1 MNNVIQLNKYRD
13 SFTIEVVYDSDD
25 MEVVEL
31 KYPEKFKN
39 LNSLAKADILKDISY
54 LTDVDREQQFD
65 KYTQSITN
73 EKKK

>member
-1 MNNVIQLNKYRD
+1 MNNVIKLNKYRD
-13 SFTIEVVYDSDD
+13 SFSIEVVYDSDG

-31 KYPEKFKN
+31 KYPKKFKN
-39 LNSLAKADILKDISY
+39 LNSLAKADILKYISY

-65 KYTQSITN
+65 NYTKSITN

>member
-1 MNNVIQLNKYRD
+1 MTNVIQLNKYRD
-13 SFTIEVVYDSDD
+13 SFSIEVVYDSDG

-31 KYPEKFKN
+31 KYPKKFKN

-65 KYTQSITN
+65 NYTQSITN

>member
-13 SFTIEVVYDSDD
+13 SFTIKVVYDSDG

-31 KYPEKFKN
+31 KYPKKFKN

-65 KYTQSITN
+65 NYTQSITN

>member
-1 MNNVIQLNKYRD
+1 MTNVIQLNKYRD
-13 SFTIEVVYDSDD
+13 SFTIEVVYDSDG

-31 KYPEKFKN
+31 KYPKKFKN

>member
-1 MNNVIQLNKYRD
+1 MTNVIQLNKYRD
-13 SFTIEVVYDSDD
+13 SFTIKVVYDSDG

-31 KYPEKFKN
+31 KYPKKFKN

-65 KYTQSITN
+65 NYTQSITN

>member
-1 MNNVIQLNKYRD
+1 MTNVIQLNKYRD
-13 SFTIEVVYDSDD
+13 SFTIKVVYDSDG

-31 KYPEKFKN
+31 KYPKKFKN

-65 KYTQSITN
+65 NYTQSITS

>member
-1 MNNVIQLNKYRD
+1 MNNVIKLNKYRD
-13 SFTIEVVYDSDD
+13 SFTIKVVYDSDGI
-25 MEVVEL
+25 EVVEL
-31 KYPEKFKN
+31 KYPKKFKN

-65 KYTQSITN
+65 NYTQSITN

>member
-1 MNNVIQLNKYRD
+1 MTNVIQLNKYRD
-13 SFTIEVVYDSDD
+13 SFTIEVVYDYDG

-31 KYPEKFKN
+31 KYPKKFKN